1 MSYFGI
7 QNKEDLVKRALRQA
21 GKAPEEYKKSVEL
34 YYITRYFVSVF
45 EARNHELPLQV
56 WNEYRNAL
64 DHFFRYITDSDF
76 TPSSNATVL
85 DNEKI
90 KHDQLVKMD
99 GHLTRA
105 ALDVIK
111 LTCHA
116 SDENIAKLMAQFN
129 IEALSFIDNGSFVKT
144 IRSKVSTAQQTF
156 LLAKTEDYDYGQDIR
171 KNKQII
177 SRYLDAAFA
186 FEEIRQIID
195 TKIIDIDSATNK
207 LKSISK
213 AVENNTRKNSFIPN
227 VSASLIASIIFSVLT
242 ALAGYY
248 FGTQKSMDI
257 PNTAQVSYK
266 NKRGLKIRNPPLIIN
281 SPNK

>member
-7 QNKEDLVKRALRQA
+7 QNKKDLVKRALRQA
-21 GKAPEEYKKSVEL
+21 AKAPEEYKKSVEL

-64 DHFFRYITDSDF
+64 DHFFRYITDNNF
-76 TPSSNATVL
+76 APSSSLPSLNNDYT
-85 DNEKI
+85 

-116 SDENIAKLMAQFN
+116 SDESISELMAQFN
-129 IEALSFIDNGSFVKT
+129 IEALSFIDNGGFVKT
-144 IRSKVSTAQQTF
+144 IRSKRSIAQQAF
-156 LLAKTEDYDYGQDIR
+156 LLAKTEDYDYGQDVR
-171 KNKQII
+171 KNKQIV

-195 TKIIDIDSATNK
+195 VKIIDIDRATTQLNF
-207 LKSISK
+207 ISK
-213 AVENNTRKNSFIPN
+213 TVENDTRKNSFIPN
-227 VSASLIASIIFSVLT
+227 ISASLIASIIFSIVT

-248 FGTQKSMDI
+248 FGAKNTDT
-257 PNTAQVSYK
+257 PNQTHMSYK
-266 NKRGLKIRNPPLIIN
+266 QNADHKI
-281 SPNK
+281 